1 MEVVIENKERPEDM
15 SQEDMARF
23 VLDMFHRIAVHHTL
37 WYMEVEHQM
46 GMEKALKTM
55 GVAWD
60 QSRDIQLAK
69 LAKFFGFSMI
79 KGIPEPLLKMPK
91 ENLLRLADDVGKNW
105 LANDGVWF
113 QAVEFAHGMNDAKRC
128 NDSTW
133 ARFSPFEA
141 WSIRRLLD
149 LPPRPG
155 LDGLR
160 RALKFRMYARV
171 NIQSII
177 DDDDGSVIFRMNDC
191 RVQSARKRKGLPD
204 YPCKSVGLVEYA
216 YFAEAI
222 DPRITTE
229 CIGCPPDDHP
239 DEWYCAWRFRLKEDQ

>member
-1 MEVVIENKERPEDM
+1 MEEKPERPEDL

-23 VLDMFHRIAVHHTL
+23 VLDMLHRIAVHHTL
-37 WYMEVEHQM
+37 WFMEVEHQM

-55 GVAWD
+55 GVASD
-60 QSRDIQLAK
+60 QSRDIQLGK
-69 LAKFFGFSMI
+69 LGKFFGFSMI
-79 KGIPEPLLKMPK
+79 DGIPEPLLKMPRAD
-91 ENLLRLADDVGKNW
+91 LLRLADDVGKNW

-133 ARFSPFEA
+133 TRFSPFEA

-149 LPPRPG
+149 LPLRPG
-155 LDGLR
+155 LEGLKK
-160 RALKFRMYARV
+160 ALKFRMYARV
-171 NIQSII
+171 NVQSII

-204 YPCKSVGLVEYA
+204 YPCKSVGLVEYS

-222 DPRITTE
+222 DPRIITE

-239 DEWYCAWRFRLKEDQ
+239 DDWYCAWRFRLREGS